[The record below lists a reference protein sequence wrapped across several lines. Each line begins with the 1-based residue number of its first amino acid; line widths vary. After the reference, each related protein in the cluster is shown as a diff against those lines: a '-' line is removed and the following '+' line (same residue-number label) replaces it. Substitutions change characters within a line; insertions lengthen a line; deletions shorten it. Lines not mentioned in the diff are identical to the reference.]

1 MRFVLGVLLLL
12 VSIAGASAAD
22 WTQYRN
28 ARFGFVVDVPPG
40 FSGGALTDKT
50 EGQTFTS
57 ADGTTR
63 LTFDGG
69 SVQPGSF
76 NTQWKMT
83 QAVYAEDGWALT
95 YEPVAPNWTVFTG
108 ERNRR
113 DLYVKMLPLCGGTKQ
128 FAMFA
133 VEYPKDDA
141 AALAPTLERM
151 AASFK
156 HLDTGF
162 SC

>member
-1 MRFVLGVLLLL
+1 MRFFAAILLLL
-12 VSIAGASAAD
+12 AFVGTVSAED
-22 WTQYRN
+22 WQQYRN
-28 ARFGFVVDVPPG
+28 TRFGFVVDVPPG
-40 FSGGALTDKT
+40 FSGGALTDNT
-50 EGQTFTS
+50 EGQTFAS
-57 ADGTTR
+57 ADGTQR
-63 LTFDGG
+63 LTFGGG

-76 NTQWKMT
+76 NTQWKRT
-83 QAVYAEDGWALT
+83 QAAYTEGGWALT
-95 YEPVAPNWTVFTG
+95 YKPVAPNWTVFIG
-108 ERNRR
+108 ERNDR

-141 AALAPTLERM
+141 ADLAPTLERM